1 MPLFSFRMGEGGN
14 KPESPHLGG
23 TLRGRLV
30 FCLEGFAAAGDADPP
45 LCSLLGEVAIGGWA
59 GRSYRRAP
67 PGGSL
72 GPLGRV
78 DCETGDELSLA
89 LVTSHPAFIQV
100 PLRAAFS

>member
-1 MPLFSFRMGEGGN
+1 MGGWSSAW
-14 KPESPHLGG
+14 KASL
-23 TLRGRLV
+23 RLV
-30 FCLEGFAAAGDADPP
+30 MPTPP
-45 LCSLLGEVAIGGWA
+45 PLLCSLLGEVAIGGWA

>member
-1 MPLFSFRMGEGGN
+1 MPLFSFRMGEGGISQ
-14 KPESPHLGG
+14 SPRIWEGPSVGG
-23 TLRGRLV
+23 WSSAWKASLRLV
-30 FCLEGFAAAGDADPP
+30 MPTPP

>member
-1 MPLFSFRMGEGGN
+1 MGGWSSAW
-14 KPESPHLGG
+14 KASL
-23 TLRGRLV
+23 RLV
-30 FCLEGFAAAGDADPP
+30 MPTPPPLP
-45 LCSLLGEVAIGGWA
+45 LCSLLGKVAVGGWA